1 MKCECGGMILDVDGE
16 LVCGTCGIV
25 AGYDMEIPQQTSPT
39 IGLFEYQTGGLA
51 TTMGRRY
58 VDHAGRLVTLP
69 DRAKRMMRC
78 NYWTQKYNRSMPVAM
93 AQLSKLRDEL
103 KMTDG
108 CSEYAAYLLRRAIS
122 SGFMVGRNVS
132 HCTAA
137 AALLACR
144 KHGITRTI
152 TDVRKATGLKKHCI
166 FRAYRQMHDLF
177 GTRLPVPDPVSFIA
191 RLGGECGI
199 REATRRDALAI
210 LVSMDRQEAAGKDP
224 MGLAAAAL
232 YFSCIKNGEMVRRRD
247 IAEAAGVAET
257 TLSNRFNALRAVQVD
272 NPRSGRAVLT
282 VPSDRMVGK

>member
-1 MKCECGGMILDVDGE
+1 MMVISDRQPDACTCGGRILDAGGE
-16 LVCGTCGIV
+16 LVCGTCGAV
-25 AGYDMEIPQQTSPT
+25 AGYDTGEQPAFTAPPD
-39 IGLFEYQTGGLA
+39 GLLEYDGGLP
-51 TTMGRRY
+51 TTMGRRL
-58 VDHAGRLVTLP
+58 VDHAGRALARP
-69 DRAKRMMRC
+69 GAAKRMVRC
-78 NYWTQKYNRSMPVAM
+78 NIRAQRYNRSLPVAM

-108 CSEYAAYLLRRAIS
+108 CSEYASYLLRRAIS

-166 FRAYRQMHDLF
+166 FRAYRQLHDLF
-177 GTRLPVPDPVSFIA
+177 GTQLPVPNPVSFIA

-210 LVSMDRQEAAGKDP
+210 LSSMDHLEAAGKDP
-224 MGLAAAAL
+224 RGLAAAAL
-232 YFSCIKNGEMVRRRD
+232 YLSCIKNGEMVRRRD

-257 TLSNRFNALRAVQVD
+257 TLSNRYNALRGGA
-272 NPRSGRAVLT
+272 S
-282 VPSDRMVGK
+282 